1 MELRVLAVG
10 QRMPDWVA
18 AGWNEYARRMPPH
31 LLLNLD
37 TVAGA
42 GRSDDPAA
50 DEAERLAKR
59 LPEPGRIIALEPGGK
74 PWTTDRLAGNLAD
87 WQHDGDP
94 VIFLVGGADGLHA
107 DLVARA
113 HQRWSLSP
121 LTLPH
126 MLVRV
131 VVAEQ
136 LYRAWSIT
144 ANHPYHRG

>member
-1 MELRVLAVG
+1 
-10 QRMPDWVA
+10 MPDWVA
-18 AGWNEYARRMPPH
+18 TAWADYARRMPPH
-31 LLLNLD
+31 LPLNLD
-37 TVAGA
+37 TVDGA
-42 GRSDDPAA
+42 GRSSDPAA
-50 DEAERLAKR
+50 AEADVLARRFPDTARVIALDPNGKAWTTERLA
-59 LPEPGRIIALEPGGK
+59 A
-74 PWTTDRLAGNLAD
+74 NLAD

-113 HQRWSLSP
+113 HQRWSLGP

-131 VVAEQ
+131 ILAEQ